1 MDSRS
6 IYKLVSGYLCR
17 DMRENGKKISD
28 FTIAAV
34 ESEAVVG
41 YSKDSLKRCVNGLMR
56 KISRICLRSPRI
68 NIYVWQHSF
77 LHWSPLKMLMILLVL
92 LNGLVYNIID
102 YGRKQ

>member
-1 MDSRS
+1 MDSIS

-41 YSKDSLKRCVNGLMR
+41 YSKDSLAAVRQWFNEKDFSDMSEKSKNKYLRLAALLLTLVATKDVDDFVGAVKWFGL
-56 KISRICLRSPRI
+56 
-68 NIYVWQHSF
+68 
-77 LHWSPLKMLMILLVL
+77 
-92 LNGLVYNIID
+92 
-102 YGRKQ
+102 

>member
-1 MDSRS
+1 MDSIS

-41 YSKDSLKRCVNGLMR
+41 YSKDSLEAVRQWLNEKDFSDMSEKSKNKYLRLAALLLTLVATKDVDEFIGAVKWFGL
-56 KISRICLRSPRI
+56 
-68 NIYVWQHSF
+68 
-77 LHWSPLKMLMILLVL
+77 
-92 LNGLVYNIID
+92 
-102 YGRKQ
+102 